1 MHLDHT
7 PASNRLALFQD
18 QTPADCAVSIATLA
32 DFLSE
37 IQIDD
42 ADHFGL
48 HILHGIIR
56 DSAAALSNRLSHA
69 AGESL

>member
-1 MHLDHT
+1 MSNTDLT
-7 PASNRLALFQD
+7 PTETRLALFQD
-18 QTPADCAVSIATLA
+18 QSPADCAVSIATLA

-48 HILHGIIR
+48 HILHGVIR
-56 DSAAALSNRLSHA
+56 DSSIALSQRLTHA
-69 AGESL
+69 A